1 MQRHSNVLT
10 IHWEKSRQKK
20 LPVRC
25 DQIGLKY
32 FKVTTVNMF
41 KELKK
46 TIFRKVNYDDNV
58 LSNRLYQ
65 YRRRKIKLKSPMR
78 NSGIENSNKWKIH

>member
-1 MQRHSNVLT
+1 
-10 IHWEKSRQKK
+10 
-20 LPVRC
+20 
-25 DQIGLKY
+25 
-32 FKVTTVNMF
+32 MF

-65 YRRRKIKLKSPMR
+65 YRRRNIKLKSPMR
-78 NSGIENSNKWKIH
+78 NSGIENCNKWKIH